1 MNRMKLLRYVSVTGI
16 LFVVLSAEAK
26 AEETTIQI
34 LHTNDVHGRAFEG
47 DFDGM
52 GYAKLAA
59 LIDETRSEHSFLLD
73 AGDTFHGTTFASL
86 EEGETIAQSLNLL
99 GYDALVPGNHDFNYG
114 LERLQELE
122 GKLDFPIIGANLLN
136 GQKKTFFDPYL
147 IKEVNGTK
155 IGIFGLSTPET
166 EYKTHP
172 NNVRDVTFEDPS
184 ITASRMVEQLEEEG
198 ADLIIALAH
207 LGIDKSSEFTSEKV
221 AEDVPGIDVII
232 DGHSHSELQIGME
245 AGNETL
251 IASAGEYVQNLGVVE
266 LVVEDGELID
276 RTARLINQTE
286 VEEIEP
292 NQEMQSLLEELE
304 EAQQEILAEPVG
316 ETKVELNG
324 EREQVRVEETNLGNF
339 IADVLRESTD
349 ADIALTNGGGIRA
362 SVAAGTI
369 TKGDLVEVSPFGNYG
384 VTKDVTGEQL
394 LEILEIGVKE
404 YPEPSG
410 GFPQISGFSFYIDE
424 AEEPGT
430 RVHSVTVDG
439 EPLDLTKTYS
449 LATNDFLASGGD
461 EYELLADLPVTNEY
475 NALDE
480 LLISYLREAGEVS
493 PKVEDRIQFGED
505 KKEGSNHSA
514 QTESDSSL
522 YVIQPGDTL
531 FEIGLRENVTWTTLI
546 EWNPTIRDEDL
557 IYAGGTIKLSE
568 GIGHK

>member
-1 MNRMKLLRYVSVTGI
+1 MNRLRYVGMTAI
-16 LFVVLSAEAK
+16 TLLAFTAEAK

-47 DFDGM
+47 EFDGM

-59 LIDETRSEHSFLLD
+59 LIDETRSEHALLLD

-86 EEGETIAQSLNLL
+86 EEGETIAQALNLL

-122 GKLDFPIIGANLLN
+122 GTLDFPILGANLLN
-136 GQKKTFFDPYL
+136 DAQETFFDPYL
-147 IKEVNGTK
+147 IKEVNGIK
-155 IGIFGLSTPET
+155 VGIFGLSTPET

-184 ITASRMVEQLEEEG
+184 ITANRMVEQLEEEG
-198 ADLIIALAH
+198 VDVIIALAH
-207 LGIDKSSEFTSEKV
+207 LGIDKSSEITSEKV

-232 DGHSHSELQIGME
+232 DGHSHSELKIGME

-266 LVVEDGELID
+266 LVLEDGELVD
-276 RTARLINQTE
+276 RSARLINQTE

-292 NQEMQSLLEELE
+292 DQEMESLLEELE
-304 EAQQEILAEPVG
+304 EAQQDILAEPVG
-316 ETKVELNG
+316 ETQVKLDG
-324 EREQVRVEETNLGNF
+324 EREQVRVEETNLGNL
-339 IADVLRESTD
+339 IADVLRESTG

-384 VTKDVTGEQL
+384 MTKEITGEQL

-410 GFPQISGFSFYIDE
+410 GFPQISGFSFSIDE
-424 AEEPGT
+424 SKQPGD
-430 RVHSVTVDG
+430 RVHSVNVAG
-439 EPLDLTKTYS
+439 APLDLAKSYT

-461 EYELLADLPVTNEY
+461 EYGPLADLPITNEY

-480 LLISYLREAGEVS
+480 LLISYLGES
-493 PKVEDRIQFGED
+493 GEIAPKVEGRIQFGELE
-505 KKEGSNHSA
+505 KEGSSDKAVQNG
-514 QTESDSSL
+514 SDSSS
-522 YVIQPGDTL
+522 YVVQPGDTL
-531 FEIGLRENVTWTTLI
+531 FKIGLRENVTWETLMG
-546 EWNPTIRDEDL
+546 WNPTIKDEDL
-557 IYAGGTIKLSE
+557 IYAGETIYFSE
-568 GIGHK
+568 EPSQK